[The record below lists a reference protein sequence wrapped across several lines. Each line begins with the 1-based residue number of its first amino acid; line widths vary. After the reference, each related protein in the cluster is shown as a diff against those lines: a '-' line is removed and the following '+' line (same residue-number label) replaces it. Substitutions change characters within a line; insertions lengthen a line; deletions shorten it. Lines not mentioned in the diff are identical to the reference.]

1 MPQPPKVHLERVSKV
16 YETEG
21 EGVSA
26 VEDVELEV
34 CAGEVVAIVGPSGC
48 GKTTVLNLVAGFIR
62 PSTGRV
68 LVDDRPPSPG
78 RNSVGVVF
86 QSDSVFPWMKVGAN
100 VGYGLQ
106 FNGTHPNDK
115 VRIINQQL
123 EQVGLRGQ
131 GGRWPRELSGG
142 MKKRVDLARA
152 YAANPDVLLL
162 DEPFGSLDVLTKEEM
177 QILFARTWIDGKR
190 TAIFV
195 THDVEEAIFVAQ
207 HVAVMTPRPGR
218 IKAVFEIPFGLCRD
232 TAVRLTPDF
241 LELRRRI
248 TAEISTAA
256 KG

>member
-1 MPQPPKVHLERVSKV
+1 MPQPPKVLLERVSKV
-16 YETEG
+16 YETET
-21 EGVSA
+21 EGVCA
-26 VEDVELEV
+26 IENVELEV

-48 GKTTVLNLVAGFIR
+48 GKTTVLNLVAGFVQ
-62 PSTGRV
+62 PSAGRV
-68 LVDDRPPSPG
+68 LVDERPPSPG
-78 RNSVGVVF
+78 RSSVGVVF
-86 QSDSVFPWMKVGAN
+86 QADSVFPWMRVSDN

-106 FNGTHPNDK
+106 FNGSRPADK
-115 VRIINQQL
+115 ERLVDQQL
-123 EQVGLRGQ
+123 EQVGLKGQ

-207 HVAVMTPRPGR
+207 RVAVMTPRPGTM
-218 IKAVFEIPFGLCRD
+218 KAIFEIPFGTSRD
-232 TAVRLTPDF
+232 TSVRLTPEF
-241 LELRRRI
+241 LALRRHI
-248 TAEISTAA
+248 TAEISSAA